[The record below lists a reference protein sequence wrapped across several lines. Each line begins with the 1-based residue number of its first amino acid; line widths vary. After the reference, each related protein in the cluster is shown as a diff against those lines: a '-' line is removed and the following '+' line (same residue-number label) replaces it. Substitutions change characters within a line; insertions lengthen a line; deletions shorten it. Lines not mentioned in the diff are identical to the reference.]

1 MTAIFNDFIEQ
12 FPQHQE
18 EAEERAAIMEYDGGI
33 PKRIAEEEAV
43 KRLRRKYDLTIGRG
57 LF

>member
-1 MTAIFNDFIEQ
+1 MTAIFKDFIEA
-12 FPQHQE
+12 FPQYQE